1 MELKEIVPE
10 IPGLIPHKFL
20 KFNPETLTR
29 TIFVV
34 NIHRVGDVHVGDAAV
49 F

>member
-20 KFNPETLTR
+20 KFNPEVLTG

-34 NIHRVGDVHVGDAAV
+34 NIPRAGDVHVGDAAV
-49 F
+49 L